1 MVQQVQLMEHQQQE
15 LAEEVED
22 HLLQTHQV
30 DLEVEVVQEYQQVR
44 AQLILVVVA
53 VDLIINPHLVN
64 QAQLVAVELL

>member
-1 MVQQVQLMEHQQQE
+1 M
-15 LAEEVED
+15 
-22 HLLQTHQV
+22 QTHQV

-44 AQLILVVVA
+44 VQLILVVVA

>member
-1 MVQQVQLMEHQQQE
+1 MEHQQQE

>member
-44 AQLILVVVA
+44 VQLILVVVA

>member
-1 MVQQVQLMEHQQQE
+1 MVEQVQLMEHQQQE

-44 AQLILVVVA
+44 VQLILVVVA